1 MRKVI
6 FLDIDGVLNDLAW
19 NEKTKHLPDYHDINP
34 DKVRLLAN
42 LVHQTKAELVLSS
55 TWRCLAATDTTE
67 EHPMYTY
74 LRKSLQQENL
84 TLRDH
89 TPQIPSERPE
99 EIRQWLIGQ
108 SSPETIRFVSLDDDW
123 NEQEYQKVG
132 LINCLIHTEYFSLN
146 GGLLPEHIK
155 IAVKMLN
162 GTKPQWI
169 KTKGGSS

>member
-1 MRKVI
+1 
-6 FLDIDGVLNDLAW
+6 
-19 NEKTKHLPDYHDINP
+19 
-34 DKVRLLAN
+34 
-42 LVHQTKAELVLSS
+42 
-55 TWRCLAATDTTE
+55 
-67 EHPMYTY
+67 MYTY